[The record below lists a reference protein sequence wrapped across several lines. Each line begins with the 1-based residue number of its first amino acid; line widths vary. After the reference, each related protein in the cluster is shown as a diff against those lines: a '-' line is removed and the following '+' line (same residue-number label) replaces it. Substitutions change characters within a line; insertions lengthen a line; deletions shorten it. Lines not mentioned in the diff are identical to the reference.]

1 MANILV
7 LDDEKGMR
15 EFLEI
20 MLTNE
25 GYSVSLAATEEK
37 AVELVKKNLYD
48 LVISDLR
55 LKEGSGIDFLKKL
68 KDISPST
75 YFIIITAYATLDTAI
90 EAIKLGAFDY
100 ILKPFKID
108 MLRKQISSALERKS
122 LIEENLYLRDR
133 INKQKVPR
141 DIIFNDEKIES
152 IYNTAIKAA
161 QSESTILLT
170 GESGTGKEMF
180 ARLIHNKSFRSD
192 GPFVVFNCGALS
204 ENLLES
210 ELFGHIAGSFTGA
223 NKNKDGLFVVAEGG
237 SIFLDEIAET
247 TNNFQVKLLRA
258 IQEKEIKPVGSNSF
272 KKVDVRIIAA
282 SNKNLEKQVEKGNF
296 RKDLYYRLNVIP
308 IHIPPLRERKND
320 IPRLAKHFLDYYSN
334 GQKKIVDEAMQI
346 LIQHDYPGNVRELEN
361 IMERVSVLSR
371 GKEITPE
378 DLKFMGS
385 DFDME
390 VQKSTSS
397 EIKTLKEIEKEHIK
411 KVLKLCNGNKSKTAR
426 KLEVSRR
433 FIYKKINEYNINLED
448 ING

>member
-7 LDDEKGMR
+7 LDDEKSMR

-25 GYSVSLAATEEK
+25 GYSVSLAATEDE
-37 AVELVKKNLYD
+37 AVELVKENLYD

-55 LKEGSGIDFLKKL
+55 LKEGNGISFLKKM

-90 EAIKLGAFDY
+90 EAIKLGAYDY

-133 INKQKVPR
+133 INKKKIPEK
-141 DIIFNDEKIES
+141 IIFEDEKIES

-180 ARLIHNKSFRSD
+180 ARLIHKKSFRKD
-192 GPFVVFNCGALS
+192 DPFIVFNCGALS

-210 ELFGHIAGSFTGA
+210 ELFGHVAGAFTGA

-237 SIFLDEIAET
+237 TIFLDEIAET
-247 TNNFQVKLLRA
+247 SNNFQVKLLRT
-258 IQEKEIKPVGSNSF
+258 IQEKEIKPVGSNNF

-282 SNKNLEKQVEKGNF
+282 SNKNLENEVEKGNF
-296 RKDLYYRLNVIP
+296 RKDLFYRLNVIP
-308 IHIPPLRERKND
+308 IHIPPLRKRRSD
-320 IPRLAKHFLDYYSN
+320 IPQLAKHFINYYSN
-334 GQKKIVDEAMQI
+334 GKKEISNEAMDI
-346 LIQHDYPGNVRELEN
+346 LVSYDYPGNVRELEN
-361 IMERVSVLSR
+361 IMERVSVLSK
-371 GKEITPE
+371 GKYVKPE
-378 DLKFMGS
+378 DLQFIRN
-385 DFDME
+385 E
-390 VQKSTSS
+390 VKEFKYLEKSSG
-397 EIKTLKEIEKEHIK
+397 IKTLKEIEKEHIK
-411 KVLKLCNGNKSKTAR
+411 RVLKICEGNKSKTAK
-426 KLEVSRR
+426 KLDVSRR
-433 FIYKKINEYNINLED
+433 FIYKKIKEYDINLED
-448 ING
+448 IDG